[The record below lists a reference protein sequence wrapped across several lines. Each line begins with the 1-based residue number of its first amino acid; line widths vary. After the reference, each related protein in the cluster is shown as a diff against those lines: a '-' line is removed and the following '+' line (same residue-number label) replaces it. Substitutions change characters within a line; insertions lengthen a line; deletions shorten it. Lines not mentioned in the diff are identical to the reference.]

1 MSYVKR
7 MLVVVAAAIGWAGLA
22 HANEPEFLDFDV
34 SNMYYGGG
42 LSYNS
47 LSGRGWDDAV
57 GAQAFGGWDFFRF
70 GDLTVAGEAGVFTSG
85 SFSHDHPAVRSDS
98 IEGLYANALAKY
110 PLTDSLWVQGRAGTN
125 FSDTGGGMI
134 GGGIGLRVTPAV
146 SVRFEAARY
155 GDVTSLF
162 RVDAVV
168 TF

>member
-1 MSYVKR
+1 
-7 MLVVVAAAIGWAGLA
+7 MLCVSIILSV
-22 HANEPEFLDFDV
+22 FLSFFFFFSSRRRHTRWPRDWSSDV
-34 SNMYYGGG
+34 CSSD
-42 LSYNS
+42 L
-47 LSGRGWDDAV
+47 GWDDAV

-70 GDLTVAGEAGVFTSG
+70 RDLTVAGEAGVFTSG

-98 IEGLYANALAKY
+98 IEGLYVNALAKY

>member
-7 MLVVVAAAIGWAGLA
+7 MLVVVAAGIGWAGLA

-34 SNMYYGGG
+34 SNMYYGGE
-42 LSYNS
+42 LSYTP

-57 GAQAFGGWDFFRF
+57 GAQAFGGWDFLRFR
-70 GDLTVAGEAGVFTSG
+70 DLTVAGEAGVLTSV
-85 SFSHDHPAVRSDS
+85 SCSLVHHAVRCYS
-98 IEGLYANALAKY
+98 IVCLYVHALAIFAF
-110 PLTDSLWVQGRAGTN
+110 TDSLWVQGRAGTN